1 MPAPAAEDVRPRR
14 LGDTDSMPTLN
25 IVEVGPRDGLQNEAA
40 VLDPAT
46 RIELIGKL
54 AAAGADRIEAVSFV
68 SPSRVPQMA
77 QAEEVMAG
85 VPRRAGLRYAGLV
98 LNDRG
103 LDRALAAGVD
113 EVNVVVVASETFSQR
128 NQGAS
133 VAQMLDVAGRVVRR
147 AREAGR
153 FATVT
158 VATAFGCPFEGE
170 MPADRVTGLVAR
182 IADSGPDEIALA
194 DTIGAGVPAQVR
206 ALTDGSRRQAPGI
219 PLRFHFHNTRNTGYA
234 NALAALDAGVT
245 TLDAA
250 VGGYGGCPFA
260 PNATGNIGTED
271 LVYAARRSGFDVR
284 QTEAAAGEIALWLQ
298 DRLGKPVQ
306 TMLPRAGTFPPA
318 ERQLQ
323 RRHVGGGD
331 GNSGRPCD
339 GAARPPPG
347 RRARRSRHL
356 RRAPSPLAP
365 GQWFTFDI
373 GQILIYLP
381 VAAHDAAL

>member
-1 MPAPAAEDVRPRR
+1 
-14 LGDTDSMPTLN
+14 MPTLT

-40 VLDPAT
+40 VLDVAT
-46 RIELIGKL
+46 RIEFIGKL
-54 AAAGADRIEAVSFV
+54 VAAGAKRIEAVSFV

-85 VPRRAGLRYAGLV
+85 VPRRPGLSYAGLV

-133 VAQMLDVAGRVVRR
+133 VAGMLDVADRVVRR
-147 AREAGR
+147 AHAAGR

-170 MPADRVTGLVAR
+170 IPAGRVTELVAR

-194 DTIGAGVPAQVR
+194 DTIGVGVPAQVR
-206 ALTDGSRRQAPGI
+206 ELIEGARRQAPSV

-271 LVYAARRSGFDVR
+271 LIYAARRSGFEIG
-284 QTEAAAGEIALWLQ
+284 QTETAAGEIALWLQ
-298 DRLGKPVQ
+298 DRLGKSIQ
-306 TMLPRAGTFPPA
+306 TMLPRAGSFPPA
-318 ERQLQ
+318 
-323 RRHVGGGD
+323 
-331 GNSGRPCD
+331 
-339 GAARPPPG
+339 
-347 RRARRSRHL
+347 
-356 RRAPSPLAP
+356 
-365 GQWFTFDI
+365 
-373 GQILIYLP
+373 
-381 VAAHDAAL
+381 